1 VNSWGRESP
10 GTEAESWREPPRLDE
25 PLSWSVPV
33 ARLGRTIIRAHA
45 LLLGTIIVIFVRAA
59 WHVGED
65 AFPLGPRLAAI
76 MLAAMVFVVTM
87 HELATLWV
95 TRRLG
100 GDLPEIV
107 LQPLGGLDDGVPPP
121 GWRRAAIAAMVG
133 PLVAATIAAV
143 AALVVAIGT
152 RDTATSG
159 WGLPGLHSPAVAGSL
174 WLETMRL
181 LGSVA
186 AVVAFANLLP
196 APPFRGRLLVEALL
210 RPHLG
215 PTRARRA
222 AFRIGVATAVAVGA
236 AGIVSLW
243 LPVFLVA
250 ALCGLALLREHR
262 RDADVQAAFSE
273 DGAYSIA
280 DLRTDAAIDQEEA
293 DAEASL
299 ARRRREQSEA
309 RVAAE
314 NAELDRVLDKIA
326 ELGIDALDRHERRI
340 LDRAT
345 RRRRG
350 DGGQAERRPSDPLG
364 E

>member
-1 VNSWGRESP
+1 
-10 GTEAESWREPPRLDE
+10 
-25 PLSWSVPV
+25 
-33 ARLGRTIIRAHA
+33 
-45 LLLGTIIVIFVRAA
+45 
-59 WHVGED
+59 
-65 AFPLGPRLAAI
+65 
-76 MLAAMVFVVTM
+76 VVT
-87 HELATLWV
+87 LLV

-133 PLVAATIAAV
+133 PLTAATIAAV
-143 AALVVAIGT
+143 AAAVVAIGAGRGGGT
-152 RDTATSG
+152 G
-159 WGLPGLHSPAVAGSL
+159 WSLPGLHSPAVAGSP
-174 WLETMRL
+174 WLEATRL

-186 AVVAFANLLP
+186 IVVAFANLLP

-222 AFRIGVATAVAVGA
+222 TFRLGIATAVLVGV
-236 AGIVSLW
+236 AGIVTLW

-250 ALCGLALLREHR
+250 GLCGLTLLREHR
-262 RDADVQAAFSE
+262 RDTEVLEAFTD

-280 DLRTDAAIDQEEA
+280 DLRTDAALEQDE
-293 DAEASL
+293 AEARSDL
-299 ARRRREQSEA
+299 ARRRREQDAE
-309 RVAAE
+309 RLAAE

-326 ELGIDALDRHERRI
+326 VQGIDALDRHERRV

-345 RRRRG
+345 RRRRAS
-350 DGGQAERRPSDPLG
+350 DDRSEGGG
-364 E
+364 